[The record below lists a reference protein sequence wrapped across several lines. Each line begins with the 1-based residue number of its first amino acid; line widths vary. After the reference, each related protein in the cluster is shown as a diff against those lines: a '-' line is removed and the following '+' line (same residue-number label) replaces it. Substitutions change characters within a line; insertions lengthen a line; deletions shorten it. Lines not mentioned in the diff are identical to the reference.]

1 MITFFKKLYR
11 KILDNITRIYFK
23 IYMLYT
29 KIYSI
34 VFFTN
39 MPDIKTHLTLEE
51 KYLLHTS
58 ISHNSI
64 CVEIGS
70 YLGAS
75 SCYIAAS
82 KNCQK
87 LYCIDTWANEG
98 MSEGLRDTF
107 DEFIINTKQFQNKI
121 ITLRGKSYDIG
132 KNFSQNIDFLFIDGD
147 HSYDGV
153 KKDIEIWLPKLRSN
167 GILMMHDCGWATGVQ
182 KVIIEDVL
190 SIMKKYQYTPNM
202 FIGVRK

>member
-1 MITFFKKLYR
+1 MITFFKKLYAKFLTTSLEYISR
-11 KILDNITRIYFK
+11 YICYIP
-23 IYMLYT
+23 

-107 DEFIINTKQFQNKI
+107 DEFIINTK
-121 ITLRGKSYDIG
+121 
-132 KNFSQNIDFLFIDGD
+132 
-147 HSYDGV
+147 
-153 KKDIEIWLPKLRSN
+153 
-167 GILMMHDCGWATGVQ
+167 
-182 KVIIEDVL
+182 
-190 SIMKKYQYTPNM
+190 
-202 FIGVRK
+202 

>member
-1 MITFFKKLYR
+1 MIKSLKKLYN
-11 KILDNITRIYFK
+11 KILDNISKIFFK
-23 IYMLYT
+23 MYMLYI
-29 KIYSI
+29 KLYSTF
-34 VFFTN
+34 FFTN
-39 MPDIKTHLTLEE
+39 IPDIKTHLTLEE

-58 ISHNSI
+58 ILHNSI

-107 DEFIINTKQFQNKI
+107 DEFIDNTKKI
-121 ITLRGKSYDIG
+121 S
-132 KNFSQNIDFLFIDGD
+132 
-147 HSYDGV
+147 
-153 KKDIEIWLPKLRSN
+153 
-167 GILMMHDCGWATGVQ
+167 A
-182 KVIIEDVL
+182 
-190 SIMKKYQYTPNM
+190 
-202 FIGVRK
+202 

>member
-1 MITFFKKLYR
+1 MIKSLKKLYN
-11 KILDNITRIYFK
+11 KILDNISKIFFK
-23 IYMLYT
+23 MYMLYI
-29 KIYSI
+29 KLYSTF
-34 VFFTN
+34 FFTN
-39 MPDIKTHLTLEE
+39 IPDIKTHLTLEE

-58 ISHNSI
+58 ILHNSI

-107 DEFIINTKQFQNKI
+107 DEFIDNTKKFQHKI
-121 ITLRGKSYDIG
+121 IILRGKSYDMG
-132 KNFSQNIDFLFIDGD
+132 KSFSKNIDFLLLM
-147 HSYDGV
+147 
-153 KKDIEIWLPKLRSN
+153 EI
-167 GILMMHDCGWATGVQ
+167 IHMMES
-182 KVIIEDVL
+182 KRI
-190 SIMKKYQYTPNM
+190 
-202 FIGVRK
+202 

>member
-1 MITFFKKLYR
+1 
-11 KILDNITRIYFK
+11 
-23 IYMLYT
+23 MLYT